1 MTVPFHLAIPV
12 ADLGA
17 ARAFYVDLLG
27 CREGRRGA
35 TWADFDFFGH
45 QLVVHVIDRPDDRAC
60 CLVEVGQNTIDGH
73 AVPLPHFGAVL
84 SMVAWRELADR
95 LSNAGVTFVL
105 PPHQRYQGQVNE
117 QTSMVLRD
125 PSGNAIEFKAFSD
138 PNKLFAA

>member
-1 MTVPFHLAIPV
+1 M
-12 ADLGA
+12 
-17 ARAFYVDLLG
+17 
-27 CREGRRGA
+27 
-35 TWADFDFFGH
+35 
-45 QLVVHVIDRPDDRAC
+45 
-60 CLVEVGQNTIDGH
+60 VEVGQNTIDGH
-73 AVPLPHFGAVL
+73 TVPLPHFGAVL

-125 PSGNAIEFKAFSD
+125 PSGNAIEFKAFFD